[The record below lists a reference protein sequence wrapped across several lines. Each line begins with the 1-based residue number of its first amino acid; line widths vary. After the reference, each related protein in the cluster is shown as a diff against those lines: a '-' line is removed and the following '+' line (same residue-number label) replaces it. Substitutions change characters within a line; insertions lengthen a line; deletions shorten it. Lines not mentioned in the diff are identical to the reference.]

1 MTSRGA
7 LVNAKVSNNSPWQG
21 DEEAEVGGRTAE
33 LELDTLDRTRRS
45 HFRLIALFVLALCAA
60 GAVMSQVVYSDNLTG
75 QAALLSV
82 VIGMT
87 GTYLYI
93 FFRVR
98 TGPLRPW
105 MGWLQSTLEMMAVG
119 AVIVTDLLNTGAPYA
134 FTSGATTIIVFGVV
148 LSSLRL
154 MPYLAI
160 YSSVLGVAVYL
171 VAYAYTYATMPAGDG
186 FSRAVLLPNIALRC
200 LVVLMTGIVGAL
212 LSRSL
217 RTAIARAIS
226 SMRDRERVH
235 MAFGR
240 YVDTRV
246 VDRILKGDLKLT
258 AERRSIT
265 VMFVDIRGFTRLSE
279 AGDPEV
285 LFRKLSETLD
295 AFAIE
300 VQREGGFVNKFLG
313 DGLMAIF
320 GAPESHPDHARRAV
334 RAALQ
339 VEEAARQRREDGRFA
354 DLRIGIGIH
363 TGEAM
368 VGDLGGNRREYTAI
382 GDVVNVAARVEAANK
397 SLGTSILIT
406 GAVMPAVASEVTLKP
421 HLDIALRGRAASVD
435 LYQVRT
441 LSWSAGDITSS
452 GRVKSTG

>member
-1 MTSRGA
+1 
-7 LVNAKVSNNSPWQG
+7 
-21 DEEAEVGGRTAE
+21 
-33 LELDTLDRTRRS
+33 
-45 HFRLIALFVLALCAA
+45 
-60 GAVMSQVVYSDNLTG
+60 
-75 QAALLSV
+75 
-82 VIGMT
+82 MT

-105 MGWLQSTLEMMAVG
+105 MGWLQSTLDMMAVG

-339 VEEAARQRREDGRFA
+339 IEEAARQRREDVRA
-354 DLRIGIGIH
+354 LLD
-363 TGEAM
+363 
-368 VGDLGGNRREYTAI
+368 RREWH
-382 GDVVNVAARVEAANK
+382 ARVGLRHRHRRRRHA
-397 SLGTSILIT
+397 
-406 GAVMPAVASEVTLKP
+406 
-421 HLDIALRGRAASVD
+421 LDARALRTHQARAPDRPERGSD
-435 LYQVRT
+435 LLAHVYRRARPGCRRARY
-441 LSWSAGDITSS
+441 AG
-452 GRVKSTG
+452 TGS